1 MSEAETNKP
10 DEITAAI
17 QVAKEFLLKAFQGEK
32 LENLGLEEVQRNKH
46 DGTWEITL
54 GFSRRWDHPPPNNQ
68 FLAMAAAAAAA
79 RPQRTYKV
87 VTVDLSGPRGLSITN
102 RHDD

>member
-1 MSEAETNKP
+1 MSEAETGKP
-10 DEITAAI
+10 DEVTVAI

-32 LENLGLEEVQRNKH
+32 LENLGLEEVRQNKYE
-46 DGTWEITL
+46 DTWEITL
-54 GFSRRWDHPPPNNQ
+54 GFNRRWDYPPPNNN

-87 VTVDLSGPRGLSITN
+87 VTVDLNGPKGVSITN
-102 RHDD
+102 RHDE

>member
-1 MSEAETNKP
+1 MSEADDKP
-10 DEITAAI
+10 DEVTAAI
-17 QVAKEFLLKAFQGEK
+17 QAAKQFLLKAFQGEN
-32 LENLGLEEVQRNKH
+32 LENLGLEEVRRSTH
-46 DGTWEITL
+46 GDTWEVTL
-54 GFSRRWDHPPPNNQ
+54 GFSRQWDHPPPNNA

-87 VTVDLSGPRGLSITN
+87 VTIDPNGPKGLSITN